1 MALVAGCG
9 PQSVGCSWFLAFA
22 VVVSSAVLLFVF
34 HRKPLS
40 VWGPV
45 APCGGDEVGLRAV
58 HALAE
63 WPFVSQRVQ
72 LAVHT
77 AASCAQLAKRAMGRC
92 FLCTPLRSSP
102 HPASSEGS
110 SHSNGPHAPHIP
122 SLFFVFRFSIRSSLI
137 RFSTVSLVGKA

>member
-1 MALVAGCG
+1 MALVAFCG

-45 APCGGDEVGLRAV
+45 ASCGGDEVGLRAV
-58 HALAE
+58 HAIAE

-72 LAVHT
+72 LAVRSWRSVPWV
-77 AASCAQLAKRAMGRC
+77 AASFAHRSAAHLILLLRKV
-92 FLCTPLRSSP
+92 PLTVMARMRHTFRVCSS
-102 HPASSEGS
+102 
-110 SHSNGPHAPHIP
+110 
-122 SLFFVFRFSIRSSLI
+122 FSAFQSDHR
-137 RFSTVSLVGKA
+137 